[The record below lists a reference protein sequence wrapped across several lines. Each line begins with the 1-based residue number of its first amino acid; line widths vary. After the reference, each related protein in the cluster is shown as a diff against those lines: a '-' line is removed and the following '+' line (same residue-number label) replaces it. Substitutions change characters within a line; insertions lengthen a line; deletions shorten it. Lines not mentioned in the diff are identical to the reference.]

1 MPRID
6 TIEELMQVLDE
17 HPQWLEAL
25 RTRLLTRE
33 LIELPRRFAE
43 FSAAVDQNFARAERR
58 MDGMERTISGMSQRM
73 DGMERTISGMSQ
85 RMDGMEQTMGEMSG
99 RVDGIEQTT
108 VGMSERMDSFATK
121 DQQQKIVDD
130 VGWFKGFMAENAARQ
145 DAPGMAMDMGFAK
158 ARLLT
163 REEAAH
169 IAYSPALEDLPR
181 NERISFRKADA
192 IIEASDAA
200 GETSY
205 VALEAS
211 TPPTSATRRARSAT
225 PTSSDAPQAARPAP
239 PSPTSAPTT
248 GYARASSPATSTGM
262 NSRLPRLRGL
272 RVAPPRP
279 PNSLAIDNPDAQR
292 VELRPA

>member
-85 RMDGMEQTMGEMSG
+85 RMDGMEQAIGGMSQRMDGMEQTMGEMSG

-108 VGMSERMDSFATK
+108 GGMSERMDSFATK

-163 REEAAH
+163 REEAAY

-211 TPPTSATRRARSAT
+211 YTADERDTARALRNADLLRRAT
-225 PTSSDAPQAARPAP
+225 GRPARAAVAYVRADDRIRP
-239 PSPTSAPTT
+239 GVESDDVHRHELPDFRDSA
-248 GYARASSPATSTGM
+248 
-262 NSRLPRLRGL
+262 
-272 RVAPPRP
+272 
-279 PNSLAIDNPDAQR
+279 DF
-292 VELRPA
+292 E

>member
-58 MDGMERTISGMSQRM
+58 MDGM
-73 DGMERTISGMSQ
+73 
-85 RMDGMEQTMGEMSG
+85 
-99 RVDGIEQTT
+99 
-108 VGMSERMDSFATK
+108 SERMDSFATK

-163 REEAAH
+163 REEAAY
-169 IAYSPALEDLPR
+169 IAYSPALADLPR

-211 TPPTSATRRARSAT
+211 TPPTSATRRARFAT
-225 PTSSDAPQAARPAP
+225 PTSSGAPQAARPAP

-248 GYARASSPATSTGM
+248 AC
-262 NSRLPRLRGL
+262 
-272 RVAPPRP
+272 APPSNPARSIGTNSPTSATPQTSSSLP
-279 PNSLAIDNPDAQR
+279 PVPSACY
-292 VELRPA
+292 